1 MAERAGH
8 QTLPAALA
16 EPSTPVRR
24 GWITWLFLAN
34 IGLWLGFYAPIQVL
48 LPRQAELL
56 DAANKE
62 AIFGLVT
69 GIGAAVSVV
78 ANPLAGLLSDRTCS
92 RFGRR
97 HPWTVAGALLG
108 AAGMVVLTSAG
119 NVVVMTIGWCLVQA
133 GLNAMLATLTAS
145 LPDRVPT
152 VQRARVGG
160 FIGISQMLGTVLGT
174 VLVTVLVTSLAG
186 GYLACAA
193 LVIAGATVFVL
204 RTPDAA
210 LPRTFRPSGR
220 LRTVVTNLWVSPRR
234 HPDFGWAWGCHFLVG
249 LGNALGTLYL
259 LFFLDDAVGYP
270 DPGTGLLILMGLYG
284 AALTVGAVVGGKV
297 SDASGKRKPYVL
309 AACALMAAAALL
321 LMLWQSWPAALAA
334 APLLGAGYGLYW
346 AVAMAILTQVL
357 PAAAARAKDLGVVN
371 IANSLPQVIAPLLA
385 TVLLATFGGYPALF
399 GASAL
404 ATLCAGVLITRVRA
418 VL

>member
-1 MAERAGH
+1 MVEPVDDR
-8 QTLPAALA
+8 TLPDALR
-16 EPSTPVRR
+16 EPTTPVRA
-24 GWITWLFLAN
+24 GWISLLFLAN

-56 DAANKE
+56 DPANKE
-62 AIFGLVT
+62 VIFGLVT
-69 GIGAAVSVV
+69 GVGAAVSVV

-108 AAGMVVLTSAG
+108 AAGMAVLATAG
-119 NVVVMTIGWCLVQA
+119 NVVVMTLGWCLVQA

-152 VQRARVGG
+152 VQRASVGG
-160 FIGISQMLGTVLGT
+160 FIGIGQMLGTVLGT
-174 VLVTVLVTSLAG
+174 VLVTMLVTSLGG
-186 GYLACAA
+186 GYLACAVVV
-193 LVIAGATVFVL
+193 LAGAAVFVL
-204 RTPDAA
+204 RTPDAV
-210 LPRTFRPSGR
+210 LPETYRPSGR
-220 LRTVVTNLWVSPRR
+220 LRELVANLWVSPRR
-234 HPDFGWAWGCHFLVG
+234 YPDFGWAWGCHFLVG

-259 LFFLDDAVGYP
+259 LYFLDDAVGYP

-284 AALTVGAVVGGKV
+284 AALTVGAVVGGKF
-297 SDASGKRKPYVL
+297 SDASGRRRPYVL
-309 AACALMAAAALL
+309 VACVLMAAAALL
-321 LMLWQSWPAALAA
+321 LVLWQSWPAALAA

-357 PAAAARAKDLGVVN
+357 PTAAARAKDLGIVN
-371 IANSLPQVIAPLLA
+371 IANSLPQVVAPLLA
-385 TVLLATFGGYPALF
+385 TVLLAAVGGYPGLF

-418 VL
+418 VR